1 MTKKYFTWFLQ
12 NYDNYEYFG
21 DEAMSIRRRL
31 KRMSE
36 RTIAPSPQEAIEIY
50 VSFFKLYN
58 DDPYSAKSKFIDGI
72 RAKKT
77 DYCLMF
83 REPDN
88 TPVSFAYKKELCG
101 GVTEGELKDVL
112 DAEKDRKIKYYSDM
126 LDYHAKVMDNTKNVI
141 DDVTDSVGPH
151 ATDVTTVAFIIFA
164 IIFLGLAVSILFVPA
179 VVKFLGIGD
188 VDADGK
194 MHYTV
199 HTFVAL
205 GLCCAL
211 FILLV
216 ALSCIAGKKYA
227 YYSNSNLIMYR
238 MEDFEKRIQKN
249 ITKLRKTDSQNIRLC
264 LRNGKKIKPLIVDT
278 DYNRELRYF
287 GTSLELI
294 KLQLE
299 QKPKAV
305 KILFYIVMVFAVYVS
320 CLLSFTPLV
329 NVLNKT
335 VDESFKAYLGYIFA
349 AVPTIITALIGVK
362 MKNKVRAWKIIVT
375 IIIGIAVLGLLVLLG
390 TKSTK

>member
-1 MTKKYFTWFLQ
+1 
-12 NYDNYEYFG
+12 
-21 DEAMSIRRRL
+21 MSIKRRL

-58 DDPYSAKSKFIDGI
+58 DDPYSEKSKYIDGI

-112 DAEKDRKIKYYSDM
+112 DAEKDRKIKYYTDM

-141 DDVTDSVGPH
+141 DDVTESVRPH
-151 ATDVTTVAFIIFA
+151 ATDLTTVFFIIMA
-164 IIFLGLAVSILFVPA
+164 IIFGGLAVSLFIVPS
-179 VVKFLGIGD
+179 VGEFFGFKEKNI
-188 VDADGK
+188 
-194 MHYTV
+194 
-199 HTFVAL
+199 HTYVAL
-205 GLCCAL
+205 GVCGAM
-211 FILLV
+211 FILYV

-249 ITKLRKTDSQNIRLC
+249 ITKLRKNDTQNIRLC

-294 KLQLE
+294 KMQLE

-305 KILFYIVMVFAVYVS
+305 KVLFYFVMVFTVYVA
-320 CLLSFTPLV
+320 CFLAFNPLV
-329 NVLNKT
+329 DALNKT
-335 VDESFKAYLGYIFA
+335 VDLEYLGYIFA
-349 AVPTIITALIGVK
+349 AVPTIITALIGIK
-362 MKNKVRAWKIIVT
+362 LKNKVRAWRL
-375 IIIGIAVLGLLVLLG
+375 VLVLILGFAILSVLILLG
-390 TKSTK
+390 TQSK

>member
-21 DEAMSIRRRL
+21 EEAISIRRRL

-50 VSFFKLYN
+50 VSFFKHYN
-58 DDPYSAKSKFIDGI
+58 DDPYSEKSKYIDGI

-77 DYCLMF
+77 EYCLMF

-112 DAEKDRKIKYYSDM
+112 DAEKERKLKYYSDM
-126 LDYHAKVMDNTKNVI
+126 LDYHANVMDNTKNVI
-141 DDVTDSVGPH
+141 DDVTDSVAPH
-151 ATDVTTVAFIIFA
+151 ATDVTTLAFIFFALIF
-164 IIFLGLAVSILFVPA
+164 GVLAATLFFVPT
-179 VVKFLGIGD
+179 VGKFFGLITEGEG
-188 VDADGK
+188 GK
-194 MHYTV
+194 NVFEIRIY
-199 HTFVAL
+199 VAL
-205 GLCCAL
+205 GLCVAL
-211 FILLV
+211 FILYI

-238 MEDFEKRIQKN
+238 MEDFEKRIEKN
-249 ITKLRKTDSQNIRLC
+249 ITKLRKNDSQNIRLC

-294 KLQLE
+294 KMQLE
-299 QKPKAV
+299 QEPKAV
-305 KILFYIVMVFAVYVS
+305 KTLYYVIMVITTYAAGLLAFY
-320 CLLSFTPLV
+320 PLCD
-329 NVLNKT
+329 VLNK
-335 VDESFKAYLGYIFA
+335 VSDIDYLLYIFA
-349 AVPTIITALIGVK
+349 AIPTLITTLVGLK
-362 MKNKVRAWKIIVT
+362 FKNKVRAWKIFVAIIFAVAIV
-375 IIIGIAVLGLLVLLG
+375 GILVLLG
-390 TKSTK
+390 TKAA

>member
-12 NYDNYEYFG
+12 NYDNYEFYG
-21 DEAMSIRRRL
+21 DEAMSIKRRL

-58 DDPYSAKSKFIDGI
+58 DDPYSEKSKYIDGI

-77 DYCLMF
+77 EYCLMF

-112 DAEKDRKIKYYSDM
+112 DAEKDRKIKYYTDM

-141 DDVTDSVGPH
+141 DDVTESVRPH
-151 ATDVTTVAFIIFA
+151 ATDVTTVFFIIMA
-164 IIFLGLAVSILFVPA
+164 IIFGGLAVSLFLVQS
-179 VVKFLGIGD
+179 VKDFFGFEDKSI
-188 VDADGK
+188 
-194 MHYTV
+194 
-199 HTFVAL
+199 HTYIAL
-205 GLCCAL
+205 GVCGAM
-211 FILLV
+211 FILYV

-249 ITKLRKTDSQNIRLC
+249 ITKLRKNDTQNIRLC

-294 KLQLE
+294 KMQLE

-305 KILFYIVMVFAVYVS
+305 KVLFYFVMVFTVFAT
-320 CLLSFTPLV
+320 CLLAFNPLV
-329 NVLNKT
+329 GYLNKT
-335 VDESFKAYLGYIFA
+335 VDLEYLCYIFA
-349 AVPTIITALIGVK
+349 AVPTIIAALVGLK
-362 MKNKVRAWKIIVT
+362 LKNKVRAWRLFLVIVLSVVVL
-375 IIIGIAVLGLLVLLG
+375 AVLILLG
-390 TKSTK
+390 TQPANK

>member
-21 DEAMSIRRRL
+21 DEAMSIKRRL

-58 DDPYSAKSKFIDGI
+58 DDPYSEKSKFIDGI

-77 DYCLMF
+77 EYCLMF

-112 DAEKDRKIKYYSDM
+112 DAEKDRKIKYYTDM

-141 DDVTDSVGPH
+141 DDVTESVRPH
-151 ATDVTTVAFIIFA
+151 ATDLTTVAFIIMA
-164 IIFLGLAVSILFVPA
+164 IIFGGLAVSLFLIPSVG
-179 VVKFLGIGD
+179 KFFGFISEE
-188 VDADGK
+188 DGK
-194 MHYTV
+194 NVFSIHCY
-199 HTFVAL
+199 VAL
-205 GLCCAL
+205 GLCAAL
-211 FILLV
+211 FILYV

-249 ITKLRKTDSQNIRLC
+249 ITKLRKSDSQNIRLC
-264 LRNGKKIKPLIVDT
+264 LRNGKRIKPLIVDT

-305 KILFYIVMVFAVYVS
+305 KVLFYFVMIFSVFVS
-320 CLLSFTPLV
+320 CFLAFNPLV
-329 NVLNKT
+329 GYLNKT
-335 VDESFKAYLGYIFA
+335 VDLEYLGYIFS
-349 AVPTIITALIGVK
+349 AVPTVIVALIGLK
-362 MKNKVRAWKIIVT
+362 LKNKVRAWRLFLMLILG
-375 IIIGIAVLGLLVLLG
+375 IGLLAVLILLG
-390 TKSTK
+390 TQTK

>member
-21 DEAMSIRRRL
+21 DEAMSIKRRL

-141 DDVTDSVGPH
+141 DDVTDSVRPH
-151 ATDVTTVAFIIFA
+151 ATDLTTVAFIIFA
-164 IIFLGLAVSILFVPA
+164 IIFIGIAVSLLFVPA
-179 VVKFLGIGD
+179 VADFFGFSINTESGTKYGI
-188 VDADGK
+188 
-194 MHYTV
+194 

-205 GLCCAL
+205 GLCGALAIL
-211 FILLV
+211 FI
-216 ALSCIAGKKYA
+216 ALACIAGKKYA

-238 MEDFEKRIQKN
+238 MEDFEKRIEKN

-305 KILFYIVMVFAVYVS
+305 KVLYYVVMAFAVYVS
-320 CLLSFTPLV
+320 CFLAFNPLV

-335 VDESFKAYLGYIFA
+335 VDLDYLGYIFA
-349 AVPTIITALIGVK
+349 AIPTIIAALVGVK
-362 MKNKVRAWKIIVT
+362 LKNKVRAWKLILM
-375 IIIGIAVLGLLVLLG
+375 IIIGLGVLGVLVLLG
-390 TKSTK
+390 TKAK